1 MQQKSGRNRS
11 DSRGVAIRT
20 ALKTRL
26 ASEDGAL
33 LPLALMMFVF
43 MMCVTGLAI
52 DFVREE
58 EMRTKIQNTL
68 DRAVLAATS
77 LSQDLDPVEVVSD
90 YLNKAG
96 LGAVAVNTVVQQ
108 GTNMEWRQVTATTDD
123 SINTMFGKLVG
134 INTLGV
140 SGNSQA
146 REEIGNV
153 EISLVLDISGSMD
166 QNIYHPTDSRYNGVY
181 PTRMDKLRSAATTFV
196 GKMFDSVQGPDV
208 PAGRLSISVVP
219 YNQQVSLGST
229 TAAGFTLSSDHTQNT
244 CADVEMLSTS
254 SLAISPSTT
263 LQRTMYGD
271 SFNYSGQLALTGT
284 PWSVS
289 PDTYVENCPEYSYAS
304 VLAWANDKTKINTRI
319 NGLSAAGDTGIDIGA
334 RWGLALLDPSTQPAL
349 TTLIGKGSVD
359 SVLSGRPFNY
369 ASTASTQEDSAMK
382 VMVLMTDGQNTRSY
396 STKAAYRTG
405 NSGFYSTKSATT
417 FSAPTTSS
425 RGSTSDWAS
434 LYYYDATKKQYYSMS
449 GDNWRPSVS
458 GKLYPITWETIW
470 GKNYTL
476 QYVAQTFLY
485 PPWHA
490 ANTSVT
496 KQSAYDTMAIKSEF
510 DGKDTALNDLCTV
523 AKDSSHDI
531 YIFTVAVDAPSD
543 GAAIL
548 KKCATNA
555 GYAYDVDSNDLSTAF
570 TSIASSI
577 NALRLTN

>member
-153 EISLVLDISGSMD
+153 EISLVLDISGSMND
-166 QNIYHPTDSRYNGVY
+166 TVTVNGKST
-181 PTRMDKLRSAATTFV
+181 TRIAALRSAATTFV

-284 PWSVS
+284 AWSVS
-289 PDTYVENCPEYSYAS
+289 QTTNVKNCPEYSYAS
-304 VLAWANDKTKINTRI
+304 VLAWANDKTKINSKI
-319 NGLSAAGDTGIDIGA
+319 NVLSAAGDTGIDIGA

-349 TTLIGKGSVD
+349 TTLINKGSVD
-359 SVLSGRPFNY
+359 TALAGRPFNY
-369 ASTASTQEDSAMK
+369 ASTSSTQEDSAMK

-417 FSAPTTSS
+417 FSTSTYAS
-425 RGSTSDWAS
+425 WGSTSDWAS
-434 LYYYDATKKQYYSMS
+434 LYYYDSTKRMYYSMNGKS
-449 GDNWRPSVS
+449 WSTSVS
-458 GKLYPITWETIW
+458 GTLYPITWQTIW

-485 PPWHA
+485 PPWHSVD
-490 ANTSVT
+490 TSVT

-570 TSIASSI
+570 NSIASSI

>member
-1 MQQKSGRNRS
+1 MQQKSERDRS
-11 DSRGVAIRT
+11 GPHGAAIRT
-20 ALKTRL
+20 ALKARL

-33 LPLALMMFVF
+33 IPLALMMFVF
-43 MMCVTGLAI
+43 LMCVTGLAV
-52 DFVREE
+52 DFVRQE
-58 EMRTKIQNTL
+58 EMRNKIQNTL

-77 LSQDLDPVEVVSD
+77 LSQELDPVDVVSD

-96 LGAVAVNTVVQQ
+96 LGDVAVNTVVQQ

-123 SINTMFGKLVG
+123 SINTMFGKMVG

-140 SGNSQA
+140 SGDSQA

-153 EISLVLDISGSMD
+153 EISLVLDISGSMND
-166 QNIYHPTDSRYNGVY
+166 QVTVNGKST
-181 PTRMDKLRSAATTFV
+181 TRIAALRSAATTFV
-196 GKMFDSVQGPDV
+196 GKMFDTVQGPDV

-219 YNQQVSLGST
+219 YNQQVSLGTT
-229 TAAGFTLSSDHTQNT
+229 TAAGFTLSMDHTQNT
-244 CADVEMLSTS
+244 CADVEMLGTD
-254 SLAISPSTT
+254 SLAIDPATT

-271 SFNYSGQLALTGT
+271 SFNYSGQKALTGSS
-284 PWSVS
+284 WSVS
-289 PDTYVENCPEYSYAS
+289 QTTNVKNCPEYSYAS
-304 VLAWANDKTKINTRI
+304 VLAWADDKTKINNKI

-349 TTLIGKGSVD
+349 TTLVSRGSVA
-359 SVLSGRPFNY
+359 SVFAGRPFNY
-369 ASTASTQEDSAMK
+369 ANSSSTVENSAMK

-396 STKAAYRTG
+396 STKAAYRNG

-417 FSAPTTSS
+417 FSTSTYS
-425 RGSTSDWAS
+425 SWGSTSDWSS

-449 GDNWRPSVS
+449 GGNWSSSVS

-470 GKNYTL
+470 SKNYTL

-485 PPWHA
+485 PPWHSA
-490 ANTSVT
+490 DSLVS

-510 DGKDTALNDLCTV
+510 TDKDTALKNLCTV
-523 AKDSSHDI
+523 AKDSAHDI
-531 YIFTVAVDAPSD
+531 YIFTVAVDAPDD
-543 GAAIL
+543 GAAVL
-548 KKCATNA
+548 RKCATNA
-555 GYAYDVDSNDLSTAF
+555 GYAYDVNSNDLSTAF